1 MNQKGAGK
9 RPKAVPGEEVRIV
22 TGSKR
27 VIDWI
32 NLLLGIWLIAS
43 PWVLGTVASTTSTTV
58 LVLVGVALVIF
69 SAWALAQ
76 AENRIAEWWN
86 VFLGV
91 LLFFLPWIFNYSGMV
106 SNAVNSWI
114 VGIVVAVLALI
125 TLPMIKGIHQEGG
138 HHHA

>member
-1 MNQKGAGK
+1 M
-9 RPKAVPGEEVRIV
+9 VPGEEVRIV

-58 LVLVGVALVIF
+58 LVVIGIALVIF

-76 AENRIAEWWN
+76 VENRVAEWWN

-114 VGIVVAVLALI
+114 VGIVVAALALI
-125 TLPMIKGIHQEGG
+125 TLPMIKGMHQEGG

>member
-1 MNQKGAGK
+1 M
-9 RPKAVPGEEVRIV
+9 

-58 LVLVGVALVIF
+58 LLVMGIALVVF
-69 SAWALAQ
+69 SVWALAQ
-76 AENRIAEWWN
+76 AESRAAEWWN
-86 VFLGV
+86 FFLGV
-91 LLFFLPWIFNYSGMV
+91 LLFFLPWIFNYTGKF

-114 VGIVVAVLALI
+114 VGILVAALALI
-125 TLPMIKGIHQEGG
+125 TMPMIKGIHQEGG